1 MNLAEALAL
10 RKTGRHMQARDA
22 LRELAEQNPRDA
34 EVQYEAACVHDF
46 LGQEREA
53 APYYVAALQGELPSG
68 KRQGAYLGL
77 GSTLRTIGRY
87 QEASAVL
94 HEGIEAFPEAGEL
107 KVFMAMVDYNLG
119 HTKRA
124 IEALL
129 LLLAETSED
138 TGIRS
143 YRQAIAF
150 YSQDI
155 ERIATP

>member
-1 MNLAEALAL
+1 MNLAEALVL

-22 LRELAEQNPRDA
+22 LRELAEQNPSDA

-46 LGQEREA
+46 LGHEGEA
-53 APYYVAALQGELPSG
+53 LPYYVAALQGELPSG
-68 KRQGAYLGL
+68 KRRGAYLGL
-77 GSTLRTIGRY
+77 GSTLRTLGRY
-87 QEASAVL
+87 QAASAVL

-107 KVFMAMVDYNLG
+107 RVFMAMVDYNLG

-129 LLLAETSED
+129 ILLADTSD
-138 TGIRS
+138 DKGIRS
-143 YRQAIAF
+143 SRQAIAF

-155 ERIATP
+155 DRIWPQ